1 LAIILSIS
9 ISCCGPTPD
18 SLYNEAYLIVQAF
31 EAEYALRQGNL
42 AEASNW
48 ANQFN
53 AKPFLLPFLFF
64 LPQLTLAKIRMA
76 QNTKDSRQQATDLL
90 EQ

>member
-1 LAIILSIS
+1 LLW
-9 ISCCGPTPD
+9 PD
-18 SLYNEAYLIVQAF
+18 PG
-31 EAEYALRQGNL
+31 LRQGNL